1 MKKVIF
7 FCLCSFLSYQLLAQ
21 PFEKK
26 QITNFN
32 YDSKGAAFPSY
43 PIGISFFSMSPFFYE
58 AHTGNSVNVMMMN
71 YNPDTDSFFNPIRM
85 TDNNFLNINPIAF
98 GNPYYPNRKMSL
110 IWQTNENGNWD
121 IAMRTLTDSI
131 WSERKFI
138 QSSSFDETNPQG
150 VLNKI
155 WASDEFDFEIL
166 YEKNNSIYLYQQ
178 KDSII
183 QEELVFCGN
192 DSTIYYQPTGIHAGS
207 GPWMPPAGLY
217 VAAACGNADS
227 LSKIVY
233 RYRPVNDTI
242 WSDIHIAFDSGFCQ
256 SPKFFRNYEYPWLSL
271 EMTTDGVKRIII
283 ISDMNYLG
291 QNQYGVN
298 LLDDPNV
305 STSDLS
311 TFEYLIVTQKK
322 FFWNDHAKFDF
333 FISSPYTYKLIS
345 NDSVFAVYSP
355 YYWSAKERFYTNLN
369 NTKISIGNLGVDNYF
384 RAVSYTIWEDSSNGY
399 INLFGVKRLDP
410 IGDVNDKIISVNF
423 ILYQNYPNPFNP
435 KTIIKYELLSRDHVT
450 IKVFDV
456 LGKEVAALVNEEKD
470 AGEYKTVFDGLNL
483 ASGIYVYRLS
493 VGNHHLSRKM
503 ILLK

>member
-7 FCLCSFLSYQLLAQ
+7 FCLCSFLSYQLFAQ

-32 YDSKGAAFPSY
+32 YDSRGASFPIY
-43 PIGISFFSMSPFFYE
+43 PMGVSSFSMSPFFYE

-71 YNPDTDSFFNPIRM
+71 YNPDTDSFLNPIPM

-98 GNPYYPNRKMSL
+98 GNPYSPNRKMSL

-138 QSSSFDETNPQG
+138 QSSSFDETNPQR

-166 YEKNNSIYLYQQ
+166 YEKNNSVYLYQQ

-183 QEELVFCGN
+183 NNELVCSGN
-192 DSTIYYQPTGIHAGS
+192 DSTHYFQPTGVHAIAA
-207 GPWMPPAGLY
+207 PWTPPAGLY
-217 VAAACGNADS
+217 IAATCQIADS
-227 LSKIVY
+227 SSKIVY

-256 SPKFFRNYEYPWLSL
+256 NPKFFRNYEYPWLSL

-291 QNQYGVN
+291 QNQYAVN

-305 STSDLS
+305 STSELS
-311 TFEYLIVTQKK
+311 TFEYSFVTQKK
-322 FFWNDHAKFDF
+322 FFRNDHAKFDF

-345 NDSVFAVYSP
+345 NDSVFTVYSP
-355 YYWSAKERFYTNLN
+355 YSWSANEMYYTSLKSA
-369 NTKISIGNLGVDNYF
+369 KISIGNLGVDNYF
-384 RAVSYTIWEDSSNGY
+384 RAVSYTIWEDSSDIR

-410 IGDVNDKIISVNF
+410 IGDVNDKIITTKF

-435 KTIIKYELLSRDHVT
+435 KTIIKYNMLSRDFVT

-456 LGKEVAALVNEEKD
+456 LGNEISILVNEEKS
-470 AGEYKTVFDGLNL
+470 AGEYSQVFDGSNL

-493 VGNHHLSRKM
+493 AGNHHLSRKM

>member
-7 FCLCSFLSYQLLAQ
+7 FCLYIFLSNQLFAQ
-21 PFEKK
+21 SFEKK

-32 YDSKGAAFPSY
+32 YDSRGASFPIY
-43 PIGISFFSMSPFFYE
+43 PMGYSTLSKPPLFYE
-58 AHTGNSVNVMMMN
+58 AHDGNSVNIMMMS
-71 YNPDTDSFFNPIRM
+71 YNSYSDSFYSSVPI
-85 TDNNFLNINPIAF
+85 TANNFKNINPIAMD
-98 GNPYYPNRKMSL
+98 NNWYPNTKMNL
-110 IWQTNENGNWD
+110 VWQTNENGNWD

-242 WSDIHIAFDSGFCQ
+242 W
-256 SPKFFRNYEYPWLSL
+256 
-271 EMTTDGVKRIII
+271 RIF
-283 ISDMNYLG
+283 
-291 QNQYGVN
+291 
-298 LLDDPNV
+298 
-305 STSDLS
+305 TSHLTAD
-311 TFEYLIVTQKK
+311 
-322 FFWNDHAKFDF
+322 
-333 FISSPYTYKLIS
+333 
-345 NDSVFAVYSP
+345 
-355 YYWSAKERFYTNLN
+355 SAKVQSSSVIT
-369 NTKISIGNLGVDNYF
+369 SIRG
-384 RAVSYTIWEDSSNGY
+384 
-399 INLFGVKRLDP
+399 
-410 IGDVNDKIISVNF
+410 
-423 ILYQNYPNPFNP
+423 
-435 KTIIKYELLSRDHVT
+435 
-450 IKVFDV
+450 
-456 LGKEVAALVNEEKD
+456 
-470 AGEYKTVFDGLNL
+470 
-483 ASGIYVYRLS
+483 
-493 VGNHHLSRKM
+493 
-503 ILLK
+503 

>member
-1 MKKVIF
+1 
-7 FCLCSFLSYQLLAQ
+7 
-21 PFEKK
+21 
-26 QITNFN
+26 
-32 YDSKGAAFPSY
+32 
-43 PIGISFFSMSPFFYE
+43 
-58 AHTGNSVNVMMMN
+58 
-71 YNPDTDSFFNPIRM
+71 
-85 TDNNFLNINPIAF
+85 
-98 GNPYYPNRKMSL
+98 
-110 IWQTNENGNWD
+110 
-121 IAMRTLTDSI
+121 
-131 WSERKFI
+131 
-138 QSSSFDETNPQG
+138 
-150 VLNKI
+150 
-155 WASDEFDFEIL
+155 
-166 YEKNNSIYLYQQ
+166 
-178 KDSII
+178 
-183 QEELVFCGN
+183 
-192 DSTIYYQPTGIHAGS
+192 
-207 GPWMPPAGLY
+207 
-217 VAAACGNADS
+217 
-227 LSKIVY
+227 
-233 RYRPVNDTI
+233 
-242 WSDIHIAFDSGFCQ
+242 
-256 SPKFFRNYEYPWLSL
+256 
-271 EMTTDGVKRIII
+271 MTTDGVKRIII

-305 STSDLS
+305 SRSDLS

-322 FFWNDHAKFDF
+322 FFRNDHAKFDF
-333 FISSPYTYKLIS
+333 FISSSYTYKLIS